1 MLYRLFSFGF
11 FSLSSNSQFRCT
23 TTFSMQFPGKL
34 QNLEFVLFVK
44 LYSTGIASNMSILSI
59 VCANES
65 LSGSS
70 TLSVFLA

>member
-1 MLYRLFSFGF
+1 
-11 FSLSSNSQFRCT
+11 
-23 TTFSMQFPGKL
+23 MQFPGTL

-44 LYSTGIASNMSILSI
+44 LYSTGIASNISNLSI

-65 LSGSS
+65 LGGSS